1 VHETSKSNV
10 AKPEYWRNLAKEAR
24 REASKLSQHQSKQE
38 MLDVSDAYE
47 RLADRKEKAAR

>member
-1 VHETSKSNV
+1 MHETSKSNV